1 MEKKDCLFCKII
13 KGDIPS
19 RKIFESNNTLA
30 FLDIAPKREGH
41 VVLIPKKHYYNLLD
55 IPEEE
60 INPFFKDLKEVASI
74 VKEKMNAEGFNIVQ
88 NNFPAAG
95 QLVPHF
101 HYHIIP
107 RNKEDRTSK
116 KNIPPKMA
124 SKSELDRVFE
134 KFK

>member
-13 KGDIPS
+13 KGEIPS
-19 RKIFESNNTLA
+19 RKIFESNNTFA

-41 VVLIPKKHYYNLLD
+41 VVLIPKIHYYNLLD

-60 INPFFKDLKEVASI
+60 IKPFFQDLKKVASI
-74 VKEKMNAEGFNIVQ
+74 VKEKMNAEGFNIIQ

-95 QLVPHF
+95 QVVPHF

-107 RNKEDRTSK
+107 RNKEEGTSI
-116 KNIPPKMA
+116 KNLPKMA
-124 SKSELDRVFE
+124 SNEELDKIFE
-134 KFK
+134 NFK